1 MVHTL
6 GIVTQFGV
14 FYLFSIQGKWLYE
27 KYGLP
32 MKIIW
37 GIGILAAG
45 QSSTMTVSKMLLHF
59 LTFDFFKENI
69 CLVQCFCTVYGYY
82 TQ

>member
-1 MVHTL
+1 MKQSWSNHSLVQLYGGNNSVYIYPAQYNYFTD
-6 GIVTQFGV
+6 VM
-14 FYLFSIQGKWLYE
+14 FSLLRFFSFQGKWLYE

-45 QSSTMTVSKMLLHF
+45 QSSTMTVS
-59 LTFDFFKENI
+59 
-69 CLVQCFCTVYGYY
+69 
-82 TQ
+82 